1 MHNTISIQIKGN
13 LPKLNRDFINY
24 RSFKHFD
31 QNKFLS
37 DLHVHDKNFENF
49 F

>member
-24 RSFKHFD
+24 RSFKHFA
-31 QNKFLS
+31 QNNFLS
-37 DLHVHDKNFENF
+37 DLHDKQISAMIDK
-49 F
+49 